1 MKRMRVVTMMLGLM
15 ASSAVAAQAQ
25 STTRTGDDPQVF
37 VANNSVT
44 PVRVYLQDAGGEEHQ
59 LGRVDR
65 GGTSMFDVPD
75 AMAADGDFEI
85 VVRPCQLRQ
94 FSRDPVSIRTNTLEV
109 ESDETVILWLER
121 DLSRSKVEVRQG

>member
-25 STTRTGDDPQVF
+25 STRTGDDTQVF

-44 PVRVYLQDAGGEEHQ
+44 PVRVYLQDAAGEQHE

-65 GGTSMFDVPD
+65 GGTSMFDVSD
-75 AMAADGDFEI
+75 ETAVEGDFQI
-85 VVRPCQLRQ
+85 VVRPCQFRQ
-94 FSRDPVSIRTNTLEV
+94 FSRDPVSVRTKTLEV
-109 ESDETVILWLER
+109 ENDETVILWLER
-121 DLSRSKVEVRQG
+121 DLSRSKVEVRQS